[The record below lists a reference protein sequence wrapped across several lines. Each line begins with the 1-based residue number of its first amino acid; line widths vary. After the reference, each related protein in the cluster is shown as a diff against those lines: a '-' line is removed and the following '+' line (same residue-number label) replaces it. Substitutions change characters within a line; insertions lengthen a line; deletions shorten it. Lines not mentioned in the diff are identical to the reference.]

1 MLVSAKEMLTK
12 PFEFEQELT
21 EKTQRLADLTT
32 ALNIELAQ
40 RQTTVTE
47 KECKPRYFRK
57 NSILH
62 KGKSSVISAQNSLEV
77 KRSAPEL

>member
-1 MLVSAKEMLTK
+1 MLTK

-40 RQTTVTE
+40 RQNTLTE
-47 KECKPRYFRK
+47 KECKTRYFSK

-62 KGKSSVISAQNSLEV
+62 KGKVVLFLTKTV
-77 KRSAPEL
+77 LK